1 MLTLYESKV
10 KKAVDSYTK
19 EHGGNFFY
27 EEPGNV
33 VMYEDRNGACFSFD
47 NGITDEEFIKRLAS
61 NSLTLSP
68 AETGGEA
75 VY

>member
-33 VMYEDRNGACFSFD
+33 VMYENRNGDCFSFD
-47 NGITDEEFIKRLAS
+47 NSITDEEFIKLLAS
-61 NSLTLSP
+61 NSLNLLP
-68 AETGGEA
+68 VETNGEA